1 MSGPAMIPR
10 RAALAIV
17 TTFAALA
24 LLVTFDASARAGV
37 AVAVA
42 SGSAGRGASGGSSA
56 AVGSPV
62 SVGSTGTLASGSAGS
77 GSATS
82 SGSRTVT
89 GPVVPTQHG
98 NVQVAITVQGT
109 KIVDVVALQL
119 PAGARSATLSQSAA
133 AILRQ
138 EVLASQ
144 SANVNTVSGATYTSV
159 GYLQSLQAA
168 INQAGI

>member
-37 AVAVA
+37 ATTVV
-42 SGSAGRGASGGSSA
+42 SGAGGGGTGGSSA

-62 SVGSTGTLASGSAGS
+62 SVGSTGSLTSGSPGS
-77 GSATS
+77 SSTASA
-82 SGSRTVT
+82 GSRTVT

-133 AILRQ
+133 AVLRQ
-138 EVLASQ
+138 EVLAAQ
-144 SANVNTVSGATYTSV
+144 SSNVNTVSGATYTSV